1 MAKKSKKKSKE
12 TELQK
17 AFKWINAL
25 SSEKAEYIK
34 EFANWQSKKDM
45 KNTLDVLDRC
55 MSAAIV
61 NVLDIDWSAIQEIQD
76 NMVHFL
82 EDDTKKMGENKE
94 IYGGIEMATKKI
106 NEQEKLIVKRVN
118 ELIDQGFKQKEM
130 VKTLSIDFPMLSKAM
145 ITNAIKRVKSERLEN
160 TEEAAKYILE
170 DDKELKKAVEKED
183 AKKIAKEVA
192 RQIEKELEKE
202 DHIAEVGKM
211 VEESKEES
219 KEKSKEK
226 SKEEVKGEKVMSKLK
241 IKKVELE
248 GEFGSY
254 IREGNKVIA
263 GEITFNSLEE
273 LEEYQRKEIELFN
286 RRMEEIREVYKV
298 G

>member
-1 MAKKSKKKSKE
+1 MTKKSKKKSKE

-17 AFKWINAL
+17 AFKWINSL
-25 SSEKAEYIK
+25 SNEKAEYIR

-61 NVLDIDWSAIQEIQD
+61 NILDIEWSTIQEIQD

-118 ELIDQGFKQKEM
+118 ELIDQGVKQKEM
-130 VKTLSIDFPMLSKAM
+130 VKILSIDFPMLSKAM
-145 ITNAIKRVKSERLEN
+145 ITNAIKRVRSERLEN

-170 DDKELKKAVEKED
+170 DDKELKKSVEKED
-183 AKKIAKEVA
+183 AKKIAQEVA

-202 DHIAEVGKM
+202 HIAEYGQM
-211 VEESKEES
+211 VEENKEE
-219 KEKSKEK
+219 KAI
-226 SKEEVKGEKVMSKLK
+226 SKLK

-286 RRMEEIREVYKV
+286 KRMEEIREVYKI

>member
-17 AFKWINAL
+17 AFKWINSL
-25 SSEKAEYIK
+25 SGERVEYIK

-55 MSAAIV
+55 MTAAIV
-61 NVLDIDWSAIQEIQD
+61 NVLDIDWSTIQEIRD

-82 EDDTKKMGENKE
+82 EEDTKKMGENNR
-94 IYGGIEMATKKI
+94 IYGGLEMTIKKI

-118 ELIDQGFKQKEM
+118 ELIDQGVKQKEM

-145 ITNAIKRVKSERLEN
+145 ITNAIKKVKSERLEN
-160 TEEAAKYILE
+160 TEEAARYILE
-170 DDKELKKAVEKED
+170 DNKEIKNAVEKED
-183 AKKIAKEVA
+183 AEKIAKEVA

-202 DHIAEVGKM
+202 DHIAEVGQM
-211 VEESKEES
+211 GEE
-219 KEKSKEK
+219 
-226 SKEEVKGEKVMSKLK
+226 SKEEVKGEKAMSKLK

-273 LEEYQRKEIELFN
+273 LEEYQRKEIEIFN

>member
-1 MAKKSKKKSKE
+1 MTKKSKKKSKE

-17 AFKWINAL
+17 AFKWINSL
-25 SSEKAEYIK
+25 SNEKAEYIR

-45 KNTLDVLDRC
+45 KNTLDVLYRC

-61 NVLDIDWSAIQEIQD
+61 NILDIEWSTIQEIQD

-118 ELIDQGFKQKEM
+118 ELIDQGVKQKEM
-130 VKTLSIDFPMLSKAM
+130 VKILSIDFPMLSKAM
-145 ITNAIKRVKSERLEN
+145 ITNAIKRVRSERLEN

-170 DDKELKKAVEKED
+170 DDKELKKSVEKED
-183 AKKIAKEVA
+183 AKKIAQEVA

-202 DHIAEVGKM
+202 HIAEYGQM
-211 VEESKEES
+211 AEENKEE
-219 KEKSKEK
+219 KAI
-226 SKEEVKGEKVMSKLK
+226 SKLK

-286 RRMEEIREVYKV
+286 KRMEEIREVYKI

>member
-1 MAKKSKKKSKE
+1 MNRQERRKREREAEKDINILKKLPEREVIKINQIINKVAESKSEEALNLIDRSFSAVLVSEGWTFKEVKRIQDLMAEFMIEDQEKIKILEKEKVDMAKLQAEVREFMEGLIKSGKGRKEVVEETMFKFPKLSK
-12 TELQK
+12 T
-17 AFKWINAL
+17 A
-25 SSEKAEYIK
+25 
-34 EFANWQSKKDM
+34 AN
-45 KNTLDVLDRC
+45 NTFGK
-55 MSAAIV
+55 
-61 NVLDIDWSAIQEIQD
+61 IQEEYEI
-76 NMVHFL
+76 
-82 EDDTKKMGENKE
+82 ED
-94 IYGGIEMATKKI
+94 
-106 NEQEKLIVKRVN
+106 
-118 ELIDQGFKQKEM
+118 
-130 VKTLSIDFPMLSKAM
+130 
-145 ITNAIKRVKSERLEN
+145 
-160 TEEAAKYILE
+160 AAAYILE
-170 DDKELKKAVEKED
+170 DNKEIKKVVEKED

-202 DHIAEVGKM
+202 EHIAEAGQM
-211 VEESKEES
+211 IEESKEEV
-219 KEKSKEK
+219 KE
-226 SKEEVKGEKVMSKLK
+226 EKVMSKLK

>member
-17 AFKWINAL
+17 AFKWINSL
-25 SSEKAEYIK
+25 SGERVEYIK

-55 MSAAIV
+55 MTAAIV
-61 NVLDIDWSAIQEIQD
+61 NVLDIEWSIIQEIRD

-82 EDDTKKMGENKE
+82 EEDTKKMGENNR
-94 IYGGIEMATKKI
+94 IYGGLEMVTKKI
-106 NEQEKLIVKRVN
+106 DEQEKLIVKRVN
-118 ELIDQGFKQKEM
+118 ELIDQGVKQKEM

-145 ITNAIKRVKSERLEN
+145 ITNAIKKVKSERLEN
-160 TEEAAKYILE
+160 TEEAARYILE
-170 DDKELKKAVEKED
+170 DNKEIKNAVEKED
-183 AKKIAKEVA
+183 AEKIAKEVA

-202 DHIAEVGKM
+202 DHIAEVGQM
-211 VEESKEES
+211 VEESKEEV
-219 KEKSKEK
+219 
-226 SKEEVKGEKVMSKLK
+226 KEEKAMSKLK

>member
-25 SSEKAEYIK
+25 SSEKTEYIK

-61 NVLDIDWSAIQEIQD
+61 NVLDIDWSVIQEIQD

-82 EDDTKKMGENKE
+82 EEDTKKMGENKE

-118 ELIDQGFKQKEM
+118 ELIDQGVKQKEM

-211 VEESKEES
+211 VEESKEE
-219 KEKSKEK
+219 
-226 SKEEVKGEKVMSKLK
+226 VKGEKTMSKLK

>member
-1 MAKKSKKKSKE
+1 MKKIDEIYKYLDRNSSREKNQLLKNIAKKFELSNEDAEKYYNSWKK
-12 TELQK
+12 
-17 AFKWINAL
+17 
-25 SSEKAEYIK
+25 EY
-34 EFANWQSKKDM
+34 M
-45 KNTLDVLDRC
+45 KPSNISTR
-55 MSAAIV
+55 
-61 NVLDIDWSAIQEIQD
+61 
-76 NMVHFL
+76 
-82 EDDTKKMGENKE
+82 
-94 IYGGIEMATKKI
+94 
-106 NEQEKLIVKRVN
+106 
-118 ELIDQGFKQKEM
+118 
-130 VKTLSIDFPMLSKAM
+130 
-145 ITNAIKRVKSERLEN
+145 
-160 TEEAAKYILE
+160 
-170 DDKELKKAVEKED
+170 KED

-202 DHIAEVGKM
+202 DHIAEVGQM
-211 VEESKEES
+211 VEE
-219 KEKSKEK
+219 
-226 SKEEVKGEKVMSKLK
+226 SKEEVKGEKAMSKLK

>member
-17 AFKWINAL
+17 AFKWINSL
-25 SSEKAEYIK
+25 SGERVEYIK

-55 MSAAIV
+55 MTAAIV
-61 NVLDIDWSAIQEIQD
+61 NVLDIEWSIIQEIRD

-82 EDDTKKMGENKE
+82 EEDTKKMGENNR
-94 IYGGIEMATKKI
+94 IYGGLEMVTKKI
-106 NEQEKLIVKRVN
+106 DEQEKLIVKRVN
-118 ELIDQGFKQKEM
+118 ELIDQGVKQKEM

-145 ITNAIKRVKSERLEN
+145 ITNAIKKVKSERLEN
-160 TEEAAKYILE
+160 TEEAARYILE
-170 DDKELKKAVEKED
+170 DNKEIKDEVKKED

-202 DHIAEVGKM
+202 DHIADVGQM
-211 VEESKEES
+211 IEESKEEV
-219 KEKSKEK
+219 
-226 SKEEVKGEKVMSKLK
+226 KEEKAMSKLK

>member
-34 EFANWQSKKDM
+34 EFANWQSKKDT

-61 NVLDIDWSAIQEIQD
+61 NVLDIDWSVIQEIQD

-82 EDDTKKMGENKE
+82 EDETKKMGENKE
-94 IYGGIEMATKKI
+94 IYGGLEMAIKKI
-106 NEQEKLIVKRVN
+106 NEQEKLIAERVN
-118 ELIDQGFKQKEM
+118 ELIDQGVKQKEM
-130 VKTLSIDFPMLSKAM
+130 VKVLSMEFPMLSKAM

-160 TEEAAKYILE
+160 AEEAAKYILE
-170 DDKELKKAVEKED
+170 DNKELKKVVEKED

-211 VEESKEES
+211 VEESKEE
-219 KEKSKEK
+219 
-226 SKEEVKGEKVMSKLK
+226 VKGEKNMSKLK

>member
-17 AFKWINAL
+17 AFKWINSL
-25 SSEKAEYIK
+25 SGERVEYIK

-55 MSAAIV
+55 MTAAIV
-61 NVLDIDWSAIQEIQD
+61 NVLDIEWSIIQEIRD

-82 EDDTKKMGENKE
+82 EEDTKKMGENNR
-94 IYGGIEMATKKI
+94 IYGGLEMVTKKI

-118 ELIDQGFKQKEM
+118 ELIDQGVKQKEM

-145 ITNAIKRVKSERLEN
+145 TTNAIKKVKSERLEN
-160 TEEAAKYILE
+160 TEEAARYILE
-170 DDKELKKAVEKED
+170 DNKEIKNAVEKED
-183 AKKIAKEVA
+183 AEKIAKEVA

-202 DHIAEVGKM
+202 DHIAEVGQM
-211 VEESKEES
+211 IEES
-219 KEKSKEK
+219 KEK
-226 SKEEVKGEKVMSKLK
+226 VKGEKAMSKLK

>member
-1 MAKKSKKKSKE
+1 MKKIDEIYKYLNRNSSREKNQLLKNIAKKFELSNEDAEKYYNSWKK
-12 TELQK
+12 
-17 AFKWINAL
+17 
-25 SSEKAEYIK
+25 EY
-34 EFANWQSKKDM
+34 M
-45 KNTLDVLDRC
+45 KPSNISTR
-55 MSAAIV
+55 
-61 NVLDIDWSAIQEIQD
+61 
-76 NMVHFL
+76 
-82 EDDTKKMGENKE
+82 
-94 IYGGIEMATKKI
+94 
-106 NEQEKLIVKRVN
+106 
-118 ELIDQGFKQKEM
+118 
-130 VKTLSIDFPMLSKAM
+130 
-145 ITNAIKRVKSERLEN
+145 
-160 TEEAAKYILE
+160 
-170 DDKELKKAVEKED
+170 KED

-202 DHIAEVGKM
+202 DHIADVGQV
-211 VEESKEES
+211 VEE
-219 KEKSKEK
+219 
-226 SKEEVKGEKVMSKLK
+226 SKEEVKGEKAMSKLK

>member
-17 AFKWINAL
+17 AFRWINSL
-25 SSEKAEYIK
+25 SGERVEYIK

-61 NVLDIDWSAIQEIQD
+61 NVLDIDWSTIEEIQE

-82 EDDTKKMGENKE
+82 EEDTKKMGENKE
-94 IYGGIEMATKKI
+94 IYGGLEMATKKI

-118 ELIDQGFKQKEM
+118 ELIDQGVKQKEM
-130 VKTLSIDFPMLSKAM
+130 VNILSIDFPMLSKAM
-145 ITNAIKRVKSERLEN
+145 ITNAIKRVKSERLKN

-170 DDKELKKAVEKED
+170 DSKESKNED

-202 DHIAEVGKM
+202 DHIAEIGQM
-211 VEESKEES
+211 IEESKEG
-219 KEKSKEK
+219 
-226 SKEEVKGEKVMSKLK
+226 VKGEKAMSKLK

>member
-1 MAKKSKKKSKE
+1 MTKKSKKKSKE

-17 AFKWINAL
+17 AFKWINSL
-25 SSEKAEYIK
+25 SNEKAEYIR

-55 MSAAIV
+55 MIAAIV
-61 NVLDIDWSAIQEIQD
+61 NILDIEWNTIQEIQD

-118 ELIDQGFKQKEM
+118 ELIDQGVKQKEM
-130 VKTLSIDFPMLSKAM
+130 VKILSIDFPMLSKAM
-145 ITNAIKRVKSERLEN
+145 ITNAIKRVRSERLEN

-170 DDKELKKAVEKED
+170 DDKELKKSLEKED
-183 AKKIAKEVA
+183 AKKIAQEVA

-202 DHIAEVGKM
+202 HIAEDGQM
-211 VEESKEES
+211 AEENKEE
-219 KEKSKEK
+219 KAI
-226 SKEEVKGEKVMSKLK
+226 SKLK

-286 RRMEEIREVYKV
+286 KRMEEIREVYKI

>member
-17 AFKWINAL
+17 AFKWVNSL
-25 SSEKAEYIK
+25 SGERVEYIK
-34 EFANWQSKKDM
+34 EFAKWQSKKDM
-45 KNTLDVLDRC
+45 KNILDVLDRC

-61 NVLDIDWSAIQEIQD
+61 NVLDIDWSTIEEIQE
-76 NMVHFL
+76 NLVHFL

-106 NEQEKLIVKRVN
+106 NEQEKLVEKRVN
-118 ELIDQGFKQKEM
+118 ELIDQGLKQKEM

-170 DDKELKKAVEKED
+170 DSKELKKEIEKED
-183 AKKIAKEVA
+183 AKKIANEVA
-192 RQIEKELEKE
+192 RQIEKELAKE
-202 DHIAEVGKM
+202 DHIAEVGQM
-211 VEESKEES
+211 VEESKEEV
-219 KEKSKEK
+219 KDEKA
-226 SKEEVKGEKVMSKLK
+226 MSKLK

-263 GEITFNSLEE
+263 GEITFNSVEE

>member
-1 MAKKSKKKSKE
+1 MTKKSKKKSKE

-17 AFKWINAL
+17 AFKWINSL
-25 SSEKAEYIK
+25 SNEKAEYIR

-61 NVLDIDWSAIQEIQD
+61 NILDIEWSTIQEIQD

-118 ELIDQGFKQKEM
+118 ELIDQGVKQKEM
-130 VKTLSIDFPMLSKAM
+130 VKILSIDFPMLSKAM
-145 ITNAIKRVKSERLEN
+145 ITNAIKRVRSERLEN

-170 DDKELKKAVEKED
+170 DDKELKKSVEKED
-183 AKKIAKEVA
+183 AKKIAQEVA

-202 DHIAEVGKM
+202 HIAEDGQM
-211 VEESKEES
+211 AEENKEE
-219 KEKSKEK
+219 KTI
-226 SKEEVKGEKVMSKLK
+226 SKLK

-286 RRMEEIREVYKV
+286 KRMEEIREVYKI

>member
-17 AFKWINAL
+17 AFKWINSL
-25 SSEKAEYIK
+25 SGERVEYIK

-55 MSAAIV
+55 MTAAIV
-61 NVLDIDWSAIQEIQD
+61 NVLDIEWSIIQEIRD

-82 EDDTKKMGENKE
+82 EEDTKKMGENNR
-94 IYGGIEMATKKI
+94 IYGGLEMAIKKI

-118 ELIDQGFKQKEM
+118 ELIDQGVKQKEM

-145 ITNAIKRVKSERLEN
+145 ITNAIKKVKSERLEN
-160 TEEAAKYILE
+160 TEEAARYILE
-170 DDKELKKAVEKED
+170 DNKEIKDEVKKED

-202 DHIAEVGKM
+202 DHIADVGQM
-211 VEESKEES
+211 IEESKEEV
-219 KEKSKEK
+219 
-226 SKEEVKGEKVMSKLK
+226 KEEKAMSKLK

>member
-1 MAKKSKKKSKE
+1 MTKKSKKKSKE

-17 AFKWINAL
+17 AFKWINSL
-25 SSEKAEYIK
+25 SNEKAEYIR

-61 NVLDIDWSAIQEIQD
+61 NILDIEWSTIQEIQD

-118 ELIDQGFKQKEM
+118 ELIEQGVKQKEM
-130 VKTLSIDFPMLSKAM
+130 VKILSIDFPMLSKAM
-145 ITNAIKRVKSERLEN
+145 ITNAIKRVRSERLEN

-170 DDKELKKAVEKED
+170 DDKELKKSVEKED
-183 AKKIAKEVA
+183 AKKIVQEVA

-202 DHIAEVGKM
+202 HIAEDGQM
-211 VEESKEES
+211 AEENKEE
-219 KEKSKEK
+219 KAI
-226 SKEEVKGEKVMSKLK
+226 SKLK

-273 LEEYQRKEIELFN
+273 LEEYQRIEIELFN
-286 RRMEEIREVYKV
+286 KRMEEIREVYKI